1 LRDLSPRFV
10 LPIIAAIRKGGGI
23 MAGNKVSAGSIP
35 GAIWFAGWLFTL
47 GFAQLVWW
55 KAILGLVVWPYYLA
69 VFLR

>member
-1 LRDLSPRFV
+1 LALLPPS
-10 LPIIAAIRKGGGI
+10 PIIADIREGGVI
-23 MAGNKVSAGSIP
+23 MAGNKVSGGSMA

-69 VFLR
+69 VLLR